1 MEVWVLYHLDCNGSD
16 RYFSG
21 SLFQEEEV
29 ALKLPNEEYV
39 SGI

>member
-1 MEVWVLYHLDCNGSD
+1 MAGYGFCYSMNDYIDRHL
-16 RYFSG
+16 SG

-29 ALKLPNEEYV
+29 ALKLLNEEYV